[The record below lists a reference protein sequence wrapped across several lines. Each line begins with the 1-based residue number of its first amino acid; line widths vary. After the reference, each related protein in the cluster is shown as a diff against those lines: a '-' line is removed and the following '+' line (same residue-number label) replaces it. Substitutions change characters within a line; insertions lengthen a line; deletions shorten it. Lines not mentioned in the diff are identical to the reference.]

1 MKRSLAFVVIAL
13 VAGCKSGVGQ
23 RCQVQSDCQGNLVC
37 NETKG
42 VCESS
47 GGGSNIDAEAPPD
60 ISVDSPVD
68 AGTDSM
74 IDAVGVN

>member
-13 VAGCKSGVGQ
+13 VIGCKSGVGD
-23 RCQVQSDCQGNLVC
+23 RCQVNSDCKHGVC

-42 VCESS
+42 VCEGA
-47 GGGSNIDAEAPPD
+47 GGGSNIDAEGPPD

-68 AGTDSM
+68 AGADAM